1 MSRPV
6 QARERL
12 LWGVALRSGR
22 GTTDML
28 ITLLWE
34 RAYKAEG
41 MPQGTAM
48 PLLLFVSR
56 AAARAWCG
64 EHNAVL
70 ALSAQHRHLHA
81 RPVRVVETVKAA

>member
-1 MSRPV
+1 MSRTV
-6 QARERL
+6 QPRERV

-22 GTTDML
+22 GSADML

-48 PLLLFVSR
+48 PMLMFVSR
-56 AAARAWCG
+56 AAARAWCRQ
-64 EHNAVL
+64 HNAVQ
-70 ALSAQHRHLHA
+70 AFSSHNRHLHA
-81 RPVRVVETVKAA
+81 RPVRVVETVRAA